1 MIKDERLSHTKE
13 IEPKREKS
21 NPYYCGVF
29 AALALSRG
37 QALRLDSRALPRRRR
52 TLKRDEHG
60 ARFFL
65 HQEMR
70 RLACVSTKKREP
82 GPRKQERHSRKRY
95 DRRSCR
101 QCPAGLI
108 LSWDRPSKVG
118 CRQVR
123 RGGPCLVVPRG
134 YRTGVAHAGS

>member
-21 NPYYCGVF
+21 NPQYCGVF
-29 AALALSRG
+29 AVLALSRG
-37 QALRLDSRALPRRRR
+37 QALRLDSRALPRRHR

-70 RLACVSTKKREP
+70 RLACVPTKDENRDLESRTDIREN
-82 GPRKQERHSRKRY
+82 GTTDGLASSAATPR
-95 DRRSCR
+95 D
-101 QCPAGLI
+101 
-108 LSWDRPSKVG
+108 
-118 CRQVR
+118 
-123 RGGPCLVVPRG
+123 
-134 YRTGVAHAGS
+134 